1 MVLDARDIEIPL
13 GSYVRYVDTGTI
25 GKVTDTRTKDGAD
38 WVLVD
43 KTNMWYRSKLVE
55 LLDEKDIKKSTY
67 YDKESDGEVDIE
79 AMKEKAQA
87 LEDLEL
93 DSKVSEG
100 GG

>member
-55 LLDEKDIKKSTY
+55 LLDEKDLKKTDDSR
-67 YDKESDGEVDIE
+67 DDDEIDIE
-79 AMKEKAQA
+79 TLKEKALD
-87 LEDLEL
+87 LENIEL
-93 DSKVSEG
+93 DSNVAEG